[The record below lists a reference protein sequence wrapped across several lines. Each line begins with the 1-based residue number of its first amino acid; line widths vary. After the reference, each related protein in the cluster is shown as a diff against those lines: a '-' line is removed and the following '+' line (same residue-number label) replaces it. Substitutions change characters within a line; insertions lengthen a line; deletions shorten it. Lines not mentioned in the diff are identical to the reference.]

1 MTTHAASLPRSGVG
15 IRLFSG
21 RASASSVGKAGR
33 ALLNAVEK
41 VERLLPELYARWRAQ
56 LRRHSRLMSSHDDI
70 LQLTARDL
78 LAAAGVGSEPLEDGD
93 VRRLGS
99 AILKRRIADAYRTEV
114 RRWARHEP
122 LEDDQHIAAD
132 VNSDPERVA
141 HFSMLL
147 RSVVGLMADLDIED
161 RELLLRSLRD
171 DISLKAMTD
180 AERKQLSRV
189 RERLR
194 RLTDKKHN

>member
-1 MTTHAASLPRSGVG
+1 VTTETISLPRSGVP

-21 RASASSVGKAGR
+21 RASASIVGKAGR

-41 VERLLPELYARWRAQ
+41 VERLLPELYSRWRAQ
-56 LRRHSRLMSSHDDI
+56 LRRHPRLTASHDDI
-70 LQLTARDL
+70 LQITAQDL
-78 LAAAGVGSEPLEDGD
+78 LAVAGEGTQALEAGD
-93 VRRLGS
+93 LRRLGYG
-99 AILKRRIADAYRTEV
+99 ILKRRIADTYRVEV

-122 LEDDQHIAAD
+122 LEDRHVSAD

-147 RSVVGLMADLDIED
+147 RSVLELMAELDIED
-161 RELLLRSLRD
+161 RELLQRFLRD
-171 DISLKAMTD
+171 DTTIKAMTE
-180 AERKQLSRV
+180 AERKRLSRL